1 MAGCSE
7 TPTGLIM
14 RHSMIVS
21 WNSSRIQTIGSW
33 SISWTGGISKN
44 YIIHVLVLIFFFDRE
59 VALVRSHKNA
69 KNSAENDEE
78 DEDPDILDSD
88 AILAQA
94 AEDLNREDEEVDH
107 DGIDGA

>member
-1 MAGCSE
+1 M
-7 TPTGLIM
+7 
-14 RHSMIVS
+14 
-21 WNSSRIQTIGSW
+21 
-33 SISWTGGISKN
+33 
-44 YIIHVLVLIFFFDRE
+44 
-59 VALVRSHKNA
+59 ALVRSHKNA

-88 AILAQA
+88 TILAQA